1 MPPLFAPLRAA
12 DVAEGAAQLAQWL
25 RCCGRSAVDD
35 AASNAVPLA
44 RWAGAAAHGAAKATL
59 RALDAAGRGVATCV
73 PAARASHLN
82 AGGADVCSSRSGSTA
97 PAQRASAG
105 IVDAM
110 DNLRK
115 GMREGL
121 AGACCSACRVEGL
134 HACCSDARARA
145 PARLPQRMPFEAIR
159 AHTDSRFF

>member
-1 MPPLFAPLRAA
+1 MPPLLAPLRAA
-12 DVAEGAAQLAQWL
+12 DVAEGAAQLAEWL

-35 AASNAVPLA
+35 AASSAVPLA
-44 RWAGAAAHGAAKATL
+44 RMAGAAAHRAAQAAL

-73 PAARASHLN
+73 PASRLN
-82 AGGADVCSSRSGSTA
+82 AAAGADVCSSRSGSTA

-110 DNLRK
+110 DKLRK

-134 HACCSDARARA
+134 HASCSSDAPAHA
-145 PARLPQRMPFEAIR
+145 SARLPQRMPFEALR
-159 AHTDSRFF
+159 AHAASRFF

>member
-1 MPPLFAPLRAA
+1 MPPLFAPLRAT

-44 RWAGAAAHGAAKATL
+44 RWAGAAAHGAAEAAL

-73 PAARASHLN
+73 PEARVLLLN
-82 AGGADVCSSRSGSTA
+82 SGGADVCASRRGSTA
-97 PAQRASAG
+97 PAQRESAG

-110 DNLRK
+110 DKLRK

-121 AGACCSACRVEGL
+121 VGACCSARRVQGL
-134 HACCSDARARA
+134 HTCCSDAPA
-145 PARLPQRMPFEAIR
+145 PASARLPQRMPFEALR
-159 AHTDSRFF
+159 AHTASRFF